1 MPYTAALTHRSPQ
14 LPNRPFC
21 CVNFSADVTAAV
33 VLPTGMIST
42 AHMACGELW
51 CSRLRSTQ
59 LCNHPDFRHARVG
72 DINIPDEAFLSPP
85 AAVCVCVCLGAV
97 PCRTFM
103 LYALNDQYVALDTI
117 SDSKQTGC
125 VALRQHTD
133 VSDLRKHNT
142 SIGMQNEIR
151 PIPTSA
157 AIVRGLL
164 TPLHSRL

>member
-1 MPYTAALTHRSPQ
+1 MRHSCPHQ
-14 LPNRPFC
+14 
-21 CVNFSADVTAAV
+21 
-33 VLPTGMIST
+33 
-42 AHMACGELW
+42 
-51 CSRLRSTQ
+51 Q
-59 LCNHPDFRHARVG
+59 LCV
-72 DINIPDEAFLSPP
+72 S
-85 AAVCVCVCLGAV
+85 VCALGLCHV
-97 PCRTFM
+97 VHFM
-103 LYALNDQYVALDTI
+103 LYALNDQYVALDTT